1 MQLYPMYILCK
12 IQKTISHL
20 VHVSK
25 MFVQSIHIIIAQ
37 RLLTFLAFHYNI
49 FMVWL
54 NGFTLVFGDEW
65 LGIMTYI
72 YRPLSPGF
80 K

>member
-1 MQLYPMYILCK
+1 
-12 IQKTISHL
+12 
-20 VHVSK
+20 